1 MSLSGRCWLP
11 GPVEVDSE
19 IMAAMLHAPISHRGR
34 EGQAL
39 AERLQ
44 VGLRTVFQT
53 SRPVIQTT
61 GSATAMMEAAIRS
74 GVRDRVL
81 AIVHGTFGERF
92 ARIAEACDKEV
103 IRLHTARDR
112 VMEPADLEAMLDGP
126 PIDAI
131 TMVHVETST
140 GAVAPIAELLPI
152 CRRLEDAV
160 TIVDVVASLGGMP
173 VKTTEWHADFVLG
186 SSQKAVGAPPGITM
200 AVASDRFLARAGEL
214 DDRGHYLDVVSLHR
228 DAREG
233 RFPQTPALP
242 IAWALDAQLQRIV
255 AEGLPARFAR
265 HRAMQARVEQWMEG
279 RSDVHWFMPP
289 ERRSHTVSALRLPE
303 GRSASALVD
312 ALAEDG
318 WLIATGMES
327 ERDQLLRIG
336 HLGDATPDQLDGLLT
351 ALDRRLTA

>member
-11 GPVEVDSE
+11 GPVEADSE
-19 IMAAMLHAPISHRGR
+19 VMAAMLHAPISHRGR
-34 EGQAL
+34 EGRAL

-44 VGLRTVFQT
+44 GGLRKLFQT

-74 GVRDRVL
+74 GVRERVL

-103 IRLHTARDR
+103 IRLHTAHDR

-160 TIVDVVASLGGMP
+160 TIVDVVGSLGGMP
-173 VKTTEWHADFVLG
+173 VKTSEWNADFVLA

-200 AVASDRFLARAGEL
+200 AVASDQFLTRAGEL
-214 DDRGHYLDVVSLHR
+214 DDRGRYLDVVSLHR

-242 IAWALDAQLQRIV
+242 IAWALDAQLQRISQ
-255 AEGLPARFAR
+255 EGLPARFAR
-265 HRAMQARVEQWMEG
+265 HAAMQARVAAWMEG
-279 RSDVHWFMPP
+279 RGDVHWFMPS
-289 ERRSHTVSALRLPE
+289 ERRSNTVSVLRLPDE
-303 GRSASALVD
+303 RPATALVD
-312 ALAEDG
+312 ALAEEG
-318 WLIATGMES
+318 WLVAPGMES
-327 ERDQLLRIG
+327 ETDQLLRIG
-336 HLGDATPDQLDGLLT
+336 HLGDATPEQLDGLLA
-351 ALDRRLTA
+351 ALDRRLAS